1 MCISVSPASAEF
13 SSEVLHGRDRP
24 FIEVGRSGKYIPC
37 LGQRHR
43 EPTVSVCMC
52 QGREPSGG
60 AWKLTGQAPC
70 SEGNRSRWMRGF
82 QPCVQAPVCMAGLDG
97 QHRQRRLGAAREYYR
112 EGRSIRLPASSRTC
126 VNLAS
131 RGSRLLTGL
140 GGAQFPCRFGDSR
153 DLPRASMDSL
163 AHEPDPSSQ
172 HPEPLGRQQC

>member
-1 MCISVSPASAEF
+1 MTGSLLSLGFPEKACRPGANPCASRWSRKTVKF
-13 SSEVLHGRDRP
+13 SRDQQAGGSNTNRTHGTPQRASESMPQQLV
-24 FIEVGRSGKYIPC
+24 
-37 LGQRHR
+37 
-43 EPTVSVCMC
+43 
-52 QGREPSGG
+52 
-60 AWKLTGQAPC
+60 GQAPC
-70 SEGNRSRWMRGF
+70 SDGNRSRWMHGF
-82 QPCVQAPVCMAGLDG
+82 QPGLGAPVCLAGSDR

-112 EGRSIRLPASSRTC
+112 EGRSIRLPASSRPW
-126 VNLAS
+126 VRLAS